1 MRKKTVIY
9 LIFMVF
15 ILGISACSKENS
27 VEPEQVAEATEQP
40 VETATNKPEE
50 QEEPTEEPVVERTAT
65 AKSDAY
71 GYEMEYNPDL
81 FEYYNSEG
89 IDNYTPVDVSIEQGG
104 TIFVAVQRFKN
115 SAAKEVAESFQS
127 TSEAE
132 EKEVIVGAK
141 DYKAEYVYVAN
152 EIDGT
157 VQFVKRYVVQHKKD
171 VFLIEVSGYEGMDE
185 KVSEAMEKMIGSFR
199 IGK

>member
-50 QEEPTEEPVVERTAT
+50 QEEPTEEPVVEKTAT
-65 AKSDAY
+65 AKSETY
-71 GYEMEYNPDL
+71 GYEMEYNPDM
-81 FEYYNSEG
+81 FAYYNSEG
-89 IDNYTPVDVSIEQGG
+89 IDNYTPVDASIEQEG
-104 TIFVAVQRFKN
+104 TIFVAVQRLKGSN
-115 SAAKEVAESFQS
+115 ANEVAESFQVAS
-127 TSEAE
+127 DTKIE
-132 EKEVIVGAK
+132 EITVGAK
-141 DYKAEYVYVAN
+141 DYKAKYVYVEN

-185 KVSEAMEKMIGSFR
+185 KVLEATDKMIDSFR
-199 IGK
+199 IR

>member
-27 VEPEQVAEATEQP
+27 AETEQLAKVTEQP
-40 VETATNKPEE
+40 EETPTNAPEE
-50 QEEPTEEPVVERTAT
+50 QEEPTEEPVVEKTAT
-65 AKSDAY
+65 AKSETY

-89 IDNYTPVDVSIEQGG
+89 IDNYTPLDATIEQEG
-104 TIFVAVQRFKN
+104 TIFVAVQRLKN
-115 SAAKEVAESFQS
+115 SDAKEVAESFQVAS
-127 TSEAE
+127 DAE
-132 EKEVIVGAK
+132 VEKVTVGAK
-141 DYKAEYVYVAN
+141 DYKAKYVYVAN

-157 VQFVKRYVVQHKKD
+157 VQYVKRYMVQHKKD
-171 VFLIEVSGYEGMDE
+171 VFLLEVSGYEGMDE
-185 KVSEAMEKMIGSFR
+185 KVSEAMEKMVGTFR